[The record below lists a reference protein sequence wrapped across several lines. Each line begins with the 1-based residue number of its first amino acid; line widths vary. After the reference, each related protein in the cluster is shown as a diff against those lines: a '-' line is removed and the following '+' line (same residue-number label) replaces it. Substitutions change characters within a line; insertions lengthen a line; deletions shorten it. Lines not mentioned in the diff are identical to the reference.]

1 MAAISILGLLLGAYL
16 LLMPLIAFLKAK
28 GAENEL
34 RNLRAEVERLKIE
47 AEQAPT
53 STYKKSSKAKV
64 AAQENVEP
72 QKVKTPKTEAP
83 TPKAPWTPPEQ
94 KQTQQSTAPVS
105 APTSPPEPTF
115 VDELI
120 ARAINSITENWII
133 WLSAVSLACGGLF
146 FVQYGIEN
154 GYLGPVA
161 RVISALAFGIALII
175 GAEYLRR
182 KPNMG
187 MQGWFT
193 VPVALAAGG
202 VASLYGGNVA
212 AHILYD
218 LTSQSVA
225 FGALV
230 LVSFIAVAGSLIYGP
245 VLAVIGI
252 LGAYVSPILV
262 STGAGAHPIL
272 YLYFLIIL
280 ASALAVERYQRWAWL
295 SAIAVTFTLLW
306 GVLLNLD
313 IPNEPY
319 LALYVV
325 ATILGVTTVPAFGIR
340 PTWDDTDM
348 LNPDTLSNLSTHYPT
363 ILTVFASIGGT
374 ALLSLA
380 APQSLILWQVTLMA
394 LLGLIVWSIYWN
406 HRAQNLDQL
415 PLIFVAGLLV
425 TVSLFSPIGWLNFL
439 PEVTRF
445 FTYTSTVTIA
455 ALAFLIASFWRT
467 PRSVRPLYWIASGTL
482 APLLIF
488 AITYISWHQAT
499 QIPENTW
506 ILSAT
511 LLAVF
516 LGGSALLMLSS
527 KIRHRR
533 IGSDLY
539 FAGTLIAAGFIAY
552 LTLPTDLY
560 AHGTAALAL
569 AALSL
574 VIRFKYYWTGLLVWA
589 FVTVTTGLVIAD
601 LLPNY
606 AMDEPFL
613 PVFVVFGAIIALLAA
628 GYTMAQKASLPDRV
642 VLFETATLLTIALLT
657 CVVITR
663 LVPEN
668 TYSIDHMSFGLY
680 STVWI
685 MLAGVQFR
693 RTLIQDGMNKI
704 RIALAYVYS
713 FLGLATFA
721 VGVMMSPLFF
731 GKIRG
736 IFPVDSVMIAYALP
750 AITAYALYHFKL
762 LPNFVTQKI
771 AVIFTSVIGAFITI
785 QEIRR
790 FWHGSRVYLDRGVEV
805 GELYTYTVILLTAT
819 VTTIVLAITR
829 KNPILRKV
837 GMGLAALTAAKVFL
851 WDTAGMQG
859 LARATVFIALGLTL
873 AGVGWLLQMSQTPED
888 TEKD

>member
-1 MAAISILGLLLGAYL
+1 MAAISIIGLLLGAYL

-28 GAENEL
+28 GAETEL
-34 RNLRAEVERLKIE
+34 RALRAEIERLKIG
-47 AEQAPT
+47 AETTAPT
-53 STYKKSSKAKV
+53 EKTPPKVKV
-64 AAQENVEP
+64 AAKENPEP
-72 QKVKTPKTEAP
+72 QKSKTPKSKSEA
-83 TPKAPWTPPEQ
+83 TKAPWTPPEQ
-94 KQTQQSTAPVS
+94 RQDTQLSNAAPVQ
-105 APTSPPEPTF
+105 TPPAEPSFFDT
-115 VDELI
+115 LI
-120 ARAINSITENWII
+120 ARASKSITENWII
-133 WLSAVSLACGGLF
+133 WLAALSLACGGLF
-146 FVQYGIEN
+146 FVQYGIEK

-161 RVISALAFGIALII
+161 RVLSSLGFGTALII

-182 KPNMG
+182 KPNIG

-212 AHILYD
+212 AHTLYD
-218 LTSQSVA
+218 LTNQSVA

-252 LGAYVSPILV
+252 LGAYVSPMLV
-262 STGAGAHPIL
+262 SSGAGAHPIL

-295 SAIAVTFTLLW
+295 SAIAVTSTLLW

-340 PTWDDTDM
+340 PSWDDTDM
-348 LNPDTLSNLSTHYPT
+348 LNPNTLSNLSTHYPT
-363 ILTVFASIGGT
+363 ILTVLTSIGGT

-380 APQSLILWQVTLMA
+380 SPQSLILWQVTLMA
-394 LLGLIVWSIYWN
+394 FLGLIVWSIYWN

-415 PLIFVAGLLV
+415 PLIFTAGLV
-425 TVSLFSPIGWLNFL
+425 ITVSIFSPLGWLNFL
-439 PEVTRF
+439 PEITRF

-467 PRSVRPLYWIASGTL
+467 PRSVRPLYWIASGTM
-482 APLLIF
+482 APLLIY
-488 AITYISWHQAT
+488 AMTYISWHQTT
-499 QIPENTW
+499 QIPENMW
-506 ILSAT
+506 VLSAV
-511 LLAVF
+511 LLAIF
-516 LGGSALLMLSS
+516 LGGSAMLMLRS

-539 FAGTLIAAGFIAY
+539 FAGTLIAGGFIAY

-560 AHGTAALAL
+560 AHGTAGLAL

-613 PVFVVFGAIIALLAA
+613 PVLVVFGAIVALLAT
-628 GYTMAQKASLPDRV
+628 GYTMAQKASLPDRT
-642 VLFETATLLTIALLT
+642 VLFETATLLTIALLA

-663 LVPEN
+663 LVPES
-668 TYSIDHMSFGLY
+668 TYRLDHMSFGLY
-680 STVWI
+680 ATVWI

-704 RIALAYVYS
+704 RTALAYGYS
-713 FLGLATFA
+713 TLGLCTLAF
-721 VGVMMSPLFF
+721 GIMMSPLFF
-731 GKIRG
+731 GSIRG

-750 AITAYALYHFKL
+750 AITTYALYHFKL
-762 LPNFVTQKI
+762 LPSFITQKI
-771 AVIFTSVIGAFITI
+771 AAIFAALIGVFITI

-790 FWHGSRVYLDRGVEV
+790 FWHGSSIHLDRGVEV

-829 KNPILRKV
+829 KSPILRKV

-851 WDTAGMQG
+851 FDTAGMQG
-859 LARATVFIALGLTL
+859 LARATVFIVLGLTL
-873 AGVGWLLQMSQTPED
+873 AGIGWLLQMSQTSED
-888 TEKD
+888 KEKD